1 MLKSPMELE
10 ASRHENEASHELSTT
25 TSTNHFKESGLP
37 TQDSRT
43 LNLMSHMDPKI
54 LLGTRPETRSATQEN
69 REGDNTPDEL
79 PLNHAPLP
87 EIASSDQPQS
97 FYELPSSDP
106 TIIHPGALQ
115 PGKPVFRPS
124 SASSL
129 SAKPQAYGLGFR
141 PHSPSHLSM
150 VSSLD
155 GSPSFSHRF
164 SRVSVTNDSTSS
176 EV

>member
-1 MLKSPMELE
+1 MESE
-10 ASRHENEASHELSTT
+10 ACRQDNEASHELSTT
-25 TSTNHFKESGLP
+25 ATTNHRKESRVP
-37 TQDSRT
+37 TQNS
-43 LNLMSHMDPKI
+43 
-54 LLGTRPETRSATQEN
+54 LGTLPATRSATQEG
-69 REGDNTPDEL
+69 REAEKKPHEL

-87 EIASSDQPQS
+87 EIASSDQPKS

-115 PGKPVFRPS
+115 PGKPVFRLS

-129 SAKPQAYGLGFR
+129 SPNPQAYGLGFR

-155 GSPSFSHRF
+155 GSPSFPHGLSP
-164 SRVSVTNDSTSS
+164 VSVTNNGTSA

>member
-1 MLKSPMELE
+1 MGSE
-10 ASRHENEASHELSTT
+10 ASRQENEASHELSTT
-25 TSTNHFKESGLP
+25 ATTSHLKESRVP
-37 TQDSRT
+37 TQNSRT
-43 LNLMSHMDPKI
+43 LKLMSYIEPTTP
-54 LLGTRPETRSATQEN
+54 LGTLPATRSATQEG
-69 REGDNTPDEL
+69 READNTPHEL

-87 EIASSDQPQS
+87 EIASSDQPKS

-115 PGKPVFRPS
+115 PGKPVFRLS

-129 SAKPQAYGLGFR
+129 SPNPQAYGLGFR

-155 GSPSFSHRF
+155 GSPSLPHGLSP
-164 SRVSVTNDSTSS
+164 VSATNDGTNA

>member
-1 MLKSPMELE
+1 MESE
-10 ASRHENEASHELSTT
+10 ASRLENEASHELSTT
-25 TSTNHFKESGLP
+25 VTTDHFKESGVP
-37 TQDSRT
+37 TQDTQR
-43 LNLMSHMDPKI
+43 LNFMSYIEPRI
-54 LLGTRPETRSATQEN
+54 PLGTRPATRSATQEN
-69 REGDNTPDEL
+69 REGDNTPHEL

-115 PGKPVFRPS
+115 PAKPVFRPS

-129 SAKPQAYGLGFR
+129 SPNPQAYRLGFR

-155 GSPSFSHRF
+155 GSPSCPYGFSP
-164 SRVSVTNDSTSS
+164 VSVTSDGTSA

>member
-1 MLKSPMELE
+1 MGSE
-10 ASRHENEASHELSTT
+10 ASRLENEASHELSTT
-25 TSTNHFKESGLP
+25 ATTNQFKESGVP

-43 LNLMSHMDPKI
+43 LNLMSYIEPTI
-54 LLGTRPETRSATQEN
+54 PLGTLSATRSATQEN
-69 REGDNTPDEL
+69 REGDNTPYEL

-129 SAKPQAYGLGFR
+129 SPNPQARGLGFR

-155 GSPSFSHRF
+155 GSLSFPHGF
-164 SRVSVTNDSTSS
+164 SPVSVTNDGTSA

>member
-1 MLKSPMELE
+1 MESE
-10 ASRHENEASHELSTT
+10 ASRQENGASNE
-25 TSTNHFKESGLP
+25 TSATATTNHIKESRVP
-37 TQDSRT
+37 TQNSRT
-43 LNLMSHMDPKI
+43 LNLMSYIEPTTP
-54 LLGTRPETRSATQEN
+54 LRACPATRGATQGDH
-69 REGDNTPDEL
+69 EGDNTPHEL
-79 PLNHAPLP
+79 PPNHAPLP

-129 SAKPQAYGLGFR
+129 SPNPQPYGLGFR
-141 PHSPSHLSM
+141 PHSPSHLSV

-155 GSPSFSHRF
+155 GSPSFPHGLPP
-164 SRVSVTNDSTSS
+164 VPVTNDGTSA
-176 EV
+176 EA